1 MTFRTCSYEKEVT
14 RALKDGHWPAGCAP
28 ELRAHVQACKD
39 CSDLVL
45 VTQAFQQARNQFER
59 EIAPASPSLL
69 WWRAQLRRRN
79 ALAERVS
86 RPISIAQGFA
96 LFVNGIVGAGFLA
109 WQFRHGMSLAS
120 WRSDLTRLR
129 TLVLPIGSLKLDWN
143 LMLLIPSLAALVLL
157 SGLLVYLVSEKS

>member
-28 ELRAHVQACKD
+28 ELRSHGEACKD

-45 VTQAFQQARNQFER
+45 VTQAFQEARSQSDKE
-59 EIAPASPSLL
+59 APTASPSLL

-79 ALAERVS
+79 VLTERVN

-120 WRSDLTRLR
+120 WWSDLTRLR
-129 TLVLPIGSLKLDWN
+129 TLVLPIGSLKLGWN
-143 LMLLIPSLAALVLL
+143 LMLLIPSLAVLVLL